1 MKKFSAL
8 FLFTIL
14 SFAALAQ
21 TEFYE
26 LRTYEMRFGTSSS
39 ALHDYLKQAYIPA
52 VKKHG
57 AKSVGVF
64 NEYGMGNPSK
74 LYVLTVYPSMS
85 VFESTYNELKTDK
98 AFLAAKKS
106 FDALAP
112 NKVPYSRIHIS
123 MFKAFDGMPSLV
135 KPATGSA
142 IYELRTYEGANEDAF
157 TRKVMMFNDEEL
169 PLFDETGL
177 HSVFFGEMLA
187 GNSVPALTYMLAFK
201 DMEERDANWK
211 VFVDHPE
218 WKRMSSDPKYANSV
232 SNIIRTFL
240 VPVDYSE
247 I

>member
-1 MKKFSAL
+1 MKKLSAL
-8 FLFTIL
+8 LVLALISFT
-14 SFAALAQ
+14 ALAQ

-26 LRTYEMRFGTSSS
+26 LRTYEMRFGTSSN
-39 ALHDYLKQAYIPA
+39 ALHTYLQEAYIPA
-52 VKKHG
+52 VKNHG

-64 NEYGMGNPSK
+64 NEYGMGNPTK

-85 VFESTYNELKTDK
+85 VYESTYNGLKTDE
-98 AFLAAKKS
+98 AFLEMKKD

-112 NKVPYSRIHIS
+112 NKVPYSRIQVS
-123 MFKAFDGMPSLV
+123 MFKAFDGMPNLV
-135 KPATGSA
+135 KPAEGSA

-211 VFVDHPE
+211 KFVVHPE
-218 WKRMSSDPKYANSV
+218 WKRMSSDPKYAKSV